1 MKNKLAFFLFVCSA
15 VLICAGQIHAQSPAV
30 RIKDIASIR
39 EVRDNQ
45 LMGFGL
51 VVGLR
56 HTGDSQQT
64 EFTKQALT
72 NLLTRMGL
80 QGPSPLNTSG
90 TNPIYNMANVPR
102 AQEFKSKNVAAVMVT
117 ANLPAFSKPGK
128 RIDVTVSSLGDATSL
143 RGGTL
148 LLTPLQGADNNVYA
162 VAQGPL
168 SVGSVHVPGAP
179 SVGSEVST
187 SGKIP
192 NGAIVEREVYANFES
207 VSSVALTE
215 EAFLSGVGTSSF
227 FSVVLNEPDFTTA
240 SRVAYTIA
248 QAGMDAKAED
258 PSTIVVAAA
267 IGEDIVD
274 LISRVENLTVVPDVR
289 AKVVINERTGTVV
302 IGENVRIAPVAVTFG
317 HITVTVAEPS
327 SRDMLSGL
335 SPAQSLSVTEQSR
348 PLSEVGGGA
357 TLGDLIRSLN
367 AIGASSREL
376 IAILQAIK
384 ASGAMNTEI
393 EVM

>member
-1 MKNKLAFFLFVCSA
+1 MRTKIKLIFALFSA
-15 VLICAGQIHAQSPAV
+15 VIAIASPGFAASPSV

-39 EVRDNQ
+39 EVRENQ

-72 NLLTRMGL
+72 NLLTQMGL

-90 TNPIYNMANVPR
+90 TNPIYNLSNVPR
-102 AQEFKSKNVAAVMVT
+102 AQEFRSKNVAAVMVT
-117 ANLPAFSKPGK
+117 ANLPPFAKPGK

-143 RGGTL
+143 KGGTL
-148 LLTPLQGADNNVYA
+148 LLTPLEGADNNVYA
-162 VAQGPL
+162 VAQGPV
-168 SVGSVHVPGAP
+168 SIGSVYGAAS
-179 SVGSEVST
+179 SVANNEVST

-192 NGAIVEREVYANFES
+192 NGAIVEKEVFANFES
-207 VSSVALTE
+207 VSSVAVSE
-215 EAFLSGVGTSSF
+215 EAFLSGAGSTSY

-240 SRVAYTIA
+240 SRVAYTIV
-248 QAGMDAKAED
+248 QAGIDAKAED

-267 IGEDIVD
+267 LGEDIIE
-274 LISRVENLTVVPDVR
+274 LISRVESLSVVPDVK

-302 IGENVRIAPVAVTFG
+302 IGENVRIAPVAVTYG
-317 HITVTVAEPS
+317 HITVTVSES
-327 SRDMLSGL
+327 SRLDTLSGL
-335 SPAQSLSVTEQSR
+335 SPGQSYNVIEQNK

-376 IAILQAIK
+376 ISILQAIK
-384 ASGAMNTEI
+384 SSGAMNTEI